1 MSEPITLAPSELDY
15 APMKC
20 ARCFYLSKKKKISLK
35 NFPPPVFSNFDVV
48 QQAYFKDKN
57 TSALTNE
64 LPDGRIMQKDEM
76 PGRVV
81 STTLKDSNGRE
92 YILGGRPDIVIEF
105 TDKSY
110 GIIDFKT
117 TNLKEDKAESYR
129 YQLEAYRYIFT
140 YPGSIKK
147 GPTPKLSPIT
157 HMGVLQFFPNEI
169 FNHKDDLCSL
179 NLKMSYSKL
188 EQDDKKFEERIEY
201 ILDILELHEEPEF
214 NDSCFDCQFVK
225 NQFVTKN

>member
-1 MSEPITLAPSELDY
+1 MKEPIILAPSELDY
-15 APMKC
+15 SPMKC
-20 ARCFYLSKKKKISLK
+20 ARCFYLAKNNKISIN

-57 TSALTNE
+57 TSALTSE

-81 STTLKDSNGRE
+81 SQTLKDNKGRE
-92 YILGGRPDIVIEF
+92 FILGGRPDIVIEF
-105 TDKSY
+105 NDKSY

-117 TNLKEDKAESYR
+117 TNLKDDKAESYR

-147 GPTPKLSPIT
+147 GPTPKLTPIK

-169 FNHKDDLCSL
+169 FDHKNDLCSL

-188 EQDDKKFEERIEY
+188 EQNDDLFLKRIEY
-201 ILDILELHEEPEF
+201 ILDIIDLDKAPEF
-214 NDSCFDCQFVK
+214 NESCSQCNFVSSQT
-225 NQFVTKN
+225 NF

>member
-1 MSEPITLAPSELDY
+1 MPEPITLAPSELDY
-15 APMKC
+15 KPMKC
-20 ARCFYLSKKKKISLK
+20 ARCFYLAKKKKITLQ

-57 TSALTNE
+57 TSALTVD
-64 LPDGRIMQKDEM
+64 LPPGRILKKDEL

-81 STTLKDSNGRE
+81 SETLKDNKGRE
-92 YILGGRPDIVIEF
+92 FILGGRPDIVIEF
-105 TDKSY
+105 EDKSY

-117 TNLKEDKAESYR
+117 TNLKDDKAESYR
-129 YQLEAYRYIFT
+129 YQLEAYRHIFT
-140 YPGSIKK
+140 YPGRIKK

-169 FNHKDDLCSL
+169 FDHKVDLCSL

-188 EQDDKKFEERIEY
+188 EQDDDKFLERIEY
-201 ILDILELHEEPEF
+201 ILNILELDIEPEF
-214 NDSCFDCQFVK
+214 NDNCFDCKFVK
-225 NQFVTKN
+225 DQI